1 MNEGGKRVRIRRR
14 GDTRSK
20 VRVMG
25 SEKNP
30 TGLCLALNRKAG
42 VGGEGCELRDVG
54 SLSELKKARSFF
66 PHLHVLPAVKP
77 DLLASLCAK
86 SIIWKQL
93 QVIQCVLEP

>member
-30 TGLCLALNRKAG
+30 TGLCLALKRKAG

-54 SLSELKKARSFF
+54 SL
-66 PHLHVLPAVKP
+66 
-77 DLLASLCAK
+77 
-86 SIIWKQL
+86 
-93 QVIQCVLEP
+93 